1 MERDGP
7 LMEGLKQ
14 SMTPPDSCVESEGT
28 IQGNSVCRFRLRNI
42 IDISITGQQKK
53 PKLRDRNQTKRHC
66 TMTDRIRCELWQQK
80 WRQNFGGHLVGKTD
94 KIW

>member
-14 SMTPPDSCVESEGT
+14 SMSAPDSCVESEGT
-28 IQGNSVCRFRLRNI
+28 MQGNSVCRFGLRNI

-53 PKLRDRNQTKRHC
+53 PKLRDKNQTKRH
-66 TMTDRIRCELWQQK
+66 DRQDKMPTVATEIEAELRGTFDWK
-80 WRQNFGGHLVGKTD
+80 N
-94 KIW
+94 